1 MNSLVSTLRQIVAL
15 RTPAYEQFRDH
26 KDAMRRGVMIL
37 LACALLAGIV
47 NFAWRYVTSL
57 RPINAEVAEQ
67 FNQNFSQSMELWQ
80 QLTPEQNTQVQAV
93 MKTWTETM
101 QRAFTMASDIDH
113 LETPLPRGIARFFAA
128 LGGWVTGA
136 FSHLGLWLMYST
148 VVLLLAK
155 LMGGQGGLDRFF
167 GLTALHAVPGLL
179 GIFSIIPC
187 AGMLLALVGWV
198 WGMVIYVKAVQ
209 VSQRLSTGKAVLA
222 SLLPAVL
229 LLVLWMISLTG
240 FIAVIAGALGRG

>member
-1 MNSLVSTLRQIVAL
+1 MNSLISTLGQIVAL

-26 KDAMRRGVMIL
+26 TDAMRRGVMIL
-37 LACALLAGIV
+37 LACALLTGIL

-57 RPINAEVAEQ
+57 RPINPEIAEQ
-67 FNQNFSQSMELWQ
+67 FNQEFSQSLDLWQ
-80 QLTPEQNTQVQAV
+80 QVTPEQNAQVQTA
-93 MKTWTETM
+93 MQTWMDTM
-101 QRAFTMASDIDH
+101 QRAFTMASDIDR

-136 FSHLGLWLMYST
+136 FSHLGVWLMYST

-187 AGMLLALVGWV
+187 AGALLALVGWV
-198 WGMVIYVKAVQ
+198 WGILVYVRAVQ

-229 LLVLWMISLTG
+229 LLVLWIISLTG
-240 FIAVIAGALGRG
+240 FIAVISGALGRG